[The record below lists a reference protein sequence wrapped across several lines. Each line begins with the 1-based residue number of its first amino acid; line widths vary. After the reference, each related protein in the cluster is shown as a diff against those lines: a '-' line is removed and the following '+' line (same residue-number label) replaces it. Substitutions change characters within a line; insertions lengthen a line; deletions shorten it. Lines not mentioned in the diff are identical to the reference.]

1 MKPTSAQEIATPG
14 GERIIPGTPVWDASY
29 PDHIQRYRFALD
41 YVTAG
46 ATVLDAGCGA
56 GYGAAEVADRR
67 NASVVAVDISGDALA
82 LARQHFDRAAITWCR
97 DDCETLEAAAACGPF
112 DVILNFENIEHL
124 ARPERF
130 VSRAAALLRREGVL
144 LTSTPNRLLLN
155 HLRGVPADAAS
166 SNPYHVSEFSEA
178 EFRRLLAR
186 YFEIVEIRYQSPAG
200 TSRLRVRLRSAAA
213 RLRILPLLRTL
224 RRVLRRT
231 PAARA
236 AAPGGDLRSWR
247 ISERDTG
254 SAWTLIAVCR
264 QPRQPTDGA

>member
-1 MKPTSAQEIATPG
+1 MKPTAQEIAAPG
-14 GERIIPGTPVWDASY
+14 GERIIPGTPQWDASY

-41 YVTAG
+41 YVAAG

-67 NASVVAVDISGDALA
+67 NASVVAVDISADALA

-97 DDCETLEAAAACGPF
+97 DDCETLEAAAASAPF
-112 DVILNFENIEHL
+112 DVIINFENIEHL

-130 VSRAAALLRREGVL
+130 VARAAALLRREGVL

-155 HLRGVPADAAS
+155 HLRGVPADAPS

-178 EFRRLLAR
+178 EFRRLLGR
-186 YFEIVEIRYQSPAG
+186 YFETVEIRYQSPAG
-200 TSRLRVRLRSAAA
+200 TSRLRVRLRSVAA
-213 RLRILPLLRTL
+213 RLYILPLLRTL
-224 RRVLRRT
+224 RRTLRGT
-231 PAARA
+231 PAATR
-236 AAPGGDLRSWR
+236 AAPGRGLRSWT

-264 QPRQPTDGA
+264 KPRQPTDRA